1 LKDFLYPGNLGHH
14 TQLLQDPMQA
24 FHHKCS
30 KHHLDSEIAEKINLL
45 RDGTMYSLGIA
56 TSKKF
61 LNPRLHV
68 FNKVGIE

>member
-1 LKDFLYPGNLGHH
+1 
-14 TQLLQDPMQA
+14 MQA